1 MWNNKIARSE
11 MKIVMLKSTTTA
23 AAAKKEKLFEWSS
36 YFGINT

>member
-11 MKIVMLKSTTTA
+11 MKIVMKSTTTA